1 MRIASSDVLLSS
13 QHAAVATSEV
23 RESLRM
29 WIGQQRPD
37 FEGQARGR
45 SQPAPPG
52 RAQADAVHFSQ
63 AALAAQPSK
72 QIAPEDAELSPED
85 EPKLALLIRMIEVLT
100 GKKIKLISPKQLSKE
115 MQAAQ
120 AQTQETTAALQKA
133 QQQQQPASG
142 QAAPPPPERAGYGV
156 EYDYYE
162 RHYEAEKTTFAAE
175 GVVQTQDG
183 KTIQFSVDLS
193 MSREFQREQSVSL
206 RAGDAQIQ
214 VKDPLV
220 LNFNGNA
227 AELTTTRYSFDID
240 SDGRQDQIAFVS
252 PNSGFLALDR
262 NKDGVINNGSE
273 LFGAATGQGF
283 AELAAYDEDGNQWI
297 DENDSIY
304 QNLRIW
310 SKDAGGR
317 DQLVGLGERGVG
329 AIYLGHVTTPF
340 ALKDSANNL
349 QGQIRDSGVFLSE
362 NGAPGTVQQI
372 DLSV

>member
-1 MRIASSDVLLSS
+1 MRIVSSDVTLSS
-13 QHAAVATSEV
+13 QHAAVATTEV

-29 WIGQQRPD
+29 WVGQQRPD
-37 FEGQARGR
+37 FEGRNQGR
-45 SQPAPPG
+45 SQSAPPG
-52 RAQADAVHFSQ
+52 RTQADAVHFSQ
-63 AALAAQPSK
+63 AALASQPIK
-72 QIAPEDAELSPED
+72 QVAPEDAELSPED
-85 EPKLALLIRMIEVLT
+85 EPKLALLISMIEALT
-100 GKKIKLISPKQLSKE
+100 GKKIKLISPKKLSDE
-115 MQAAQ
+115 MQATQ
-120 AQTQETTAALQKA
+120 AQTQETSAALQKV
-133 QQQQQPASG
+133 QSQQPASG
-142 QAAPPPPERAGYGV
+142 QPAAAPQRAGYGV

-175 GVVQTQDG
+175 GVIQTQDG

-193 MSREFQREQSVSL
+193 MSREFQREQSVSV
-206 RAGDAQIQ
+206 RAGDALIK

-227 AELTTTRYSFDID
+227 AELTTTHYSFDID

-252 PNSGFLALDR
+252 PDSGFLALDR
-262 NKDGVINNGSE
+262 NKDGVINDGSE
-273 LFGAATGQGF
+273 LFGPATGQGF

-329 AIYLGHVTTPF
+329 AIYLGHITTPF
-340 ALKDSANNL
+340 DLKDSANNL
-349 QGQIRDSGVFLSE
+349 QGQIRDTSVFLSE

-372 DLSV
+372 DLTA